1 MLLRRQQKGLLDKLQ
16 DLNTTEGSTD
26 IEPESNDVFVYLAI
40 F

>member
-26 IEPESNDVFVYLAI
+26 IDMDTNEVL
-40 F
+40 